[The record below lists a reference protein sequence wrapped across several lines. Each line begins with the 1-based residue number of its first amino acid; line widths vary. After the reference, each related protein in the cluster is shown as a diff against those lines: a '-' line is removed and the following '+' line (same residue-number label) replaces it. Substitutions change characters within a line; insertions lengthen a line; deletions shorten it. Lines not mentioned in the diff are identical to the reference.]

1 MAYGVERV
9 TCPPGPGG
17 QALIQAA
24 MAFALGVLLAGLV
37 VLLVTPAIW
46 RRAMRLAKNRIEAS
60 VPLSRAEIE
69 ADKDQLRAGFAV
81 ANRRLEMETG
91 RLRERLAEESI
102 AYSRRA
108 DEAATLA
115 RDKDALVSTIGALE
129 QRIAEI
135 SGSLDETRDKLTET
149 TAEVAARDARL
160 AEQEGVLA
168 GVRDELGAAQLM
180 TEELRL
186 EMVARQTEIGNL
198 SDRLAE
204 RTAAEQTAIAAR
216 DGLAA
221 ELAADRQ
228 SLAEEQKRREALE
241 ASFEVLQTE
250 RAGRLADLERRTA
263 EMRILETELAAERTR
278 REALAAEAGT
288 IRADHARLVAELAE
302 RGDQIARLTAELA
315 DAIDRRDDLGARLEA
330 SEADHARARTEA
342 AAGGDNLRKALT
354 ATEAEKSELALRL
367 AALEDDL
374 DALRAENAE
383 LRRVAGAEWES
394 DREDSRRLRERLN
407 EIAAGV
413 VRITR
418 TLEGGGNDTPAP
430 EDDGSASPIPLTTV
444 QRPAPA
450 ATGGETSD
458 STLAE
463 RLRALQ
469 HAARH

>member
-1 MAYGVERV
+1 
-9 TCPPGPGG
+9 
-17 QALIQAA
+17 
-24 MAFALGVLLAGLV
+24 
-37 VLLVTPAIW
+37 
-46 RRAMRLAKNRIEAS
+46 
-60 VPLSRAEIE
+60 
-69 ADKDQLRAGFAV
+69 
-81 ANRRLEMETG
+81 
-91 RLRERLAEESI
+91 
-102 AYSRRA
+102 
-108 DEAATLA
+108 
-115 RDKDALVSTIGALE
+115 
-129 QRIAEI
+129 
-135 SGSLDETRDKLTET
+135 
-149 TAEVAARDARL
+149 
-160 AEQEGVLA
+160 
-168 GVRDELGAAQLM
+168 
-180 TEELRL
+180 
-186 EMVARQTEIGNL
+186 
-198 SDRLAE
+198 
-204 RTAAEQTAIAAR
+204 
-216 DGLAA
+216 
-221 ELAADRQ
+221 
-228 SLAEEQKRREALE
+228 
-241 ASFEVLQTE
+241 VLQTE

-278 REALAAEAGT
+278 REALAAEAGS
-288 IRADHARLVAELAE
+288 IRADHVRLVAERAE
-302 RGDQIARLTAELA
+302 RGDQIARLRAELA
-315 DAIDRRDDLGARLEA
+315 DAIDRREDLGARLEA
-330 SEADHARARTEA
+330 SEADLARARTEA

-430 EDDGSASPIPLTTV
+430 EDDGTASPIPLTTV

-450 ATGGETSD
+450 ATGGESSD